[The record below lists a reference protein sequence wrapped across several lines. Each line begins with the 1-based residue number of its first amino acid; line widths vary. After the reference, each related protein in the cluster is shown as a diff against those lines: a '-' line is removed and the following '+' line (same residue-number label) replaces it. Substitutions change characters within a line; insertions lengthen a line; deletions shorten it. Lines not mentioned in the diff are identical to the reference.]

1 MGRILFF
8 LLLALAIYIGWRM
21 WRMQQSRPRG
31 GAQSSDRGAVAERM
45 VRCDVCGLNLPQSEA
60 LPAPGASEASDASDP
75 AARSDTPVR
84 WYCCEAHRRQGAAQR

>member
-21 WRMQQSRPRG
+21 WRMQQSRSRGDAPPR
-31 GAQSSDRGAVAERM
+31 DRGAVAEHM

-60 LPAPGASEASDASDP
+60 LPAPAAPEASDAP
-75 AARSDTPVR
+75 AAADGTPVR
-84 WYCCEAHRRQGAAQR
+84 WYCCETHRRQGASQR

>member
-31 GAQSSDRGAVAERM
+31 DAQPRDRGAVVERM

-60 LPAPGASEASDASDP
+60 LPAPAATETSDAP
-75 AARSDTPVR
+75 AAAAAVR
-84 WYCCEAHRRQGAAQR
+84 WYCCDAHRRQGAAQR